1 MRFSLFFSSLVIA
14 SCALPKVA
22 AQELVINGSLEV
34 FDRCPQGPVIKTL
47 KVDGR
52 VKAAQGD
59 PDLYSA
65 CSSGFGVPLNWSG
78 AQSAWEGATYAGL
91 VLTSDM
97 PDECGSREF
106 LQFPLEQALENG
118 RRYRLTF
125 RVSVAE
131 YSGYITDRVG
141 AIFSAEDLSRKGV
154 PAQLR
159 ERAHMENPMG
169 RLLGDTASW
178 ATVSGL
184 YNAIGGERY
193 VVVGN
198 FHPCNSST
206 RKELNADKK
215 AGMKRKA
222 DARMDPEPRRGAW
235 HEWMKRTAYVYL
247 DGVSLVADTSA
258 PEHIALLAAEQACL
272 DGAAFATGPE
282 LIPDPGFDHNVH
294 PKPDSWRNAS
304 SGTPDLLN
312 GMTGL
317 YTYSQGY
324 SDNREYIR
332 IPLADTLSPCTTY
345 RIAFDVWRNST
356 YAYAMDAI
364 GIAVTDTFS
373 TRYDRERLR
382 FPWAWR
388 SPRGLPISH
397 TDSPMTLCGTFAP
410 TLCATQLLL
419 GNFDPDTACTLML
432 AGNENDGPFAYY
444 YVDNVHLNAV
454 ERIAGCVD
462 TCRASVIEVEADRVP
477 GPTLADRIALYFDT
491 DCDQPIGRHAVEL
504 DRLAAL
510 LKDEPTLRIRIIGHT
525 DDSGTLVHNEQLA
538 QARADRL
545 RSALIGRGAPGDH
558 ITTSSAGSREPLADN
573 ATEEGRAL
581 NRRAEVEVIK

>member
-1 MRFSLFFSSLVIA
+1 MRFIVLPTLFVCSLQNTQ
-14 SCALPKVA
+14 
-22 AQELVINGSLEV
+22 AQELVINGGLEKV
-34 FDRCPQGPVIKTL
+34 GRCPQGPVIKKLT
-47 KVDGR
+47 VDGR

-65 CSSGFGVPLNWSG
+65 CSSSFGVPLNWSG
-78 AQSAWEGATYAGL
+78 AQPAWNGTTYAGL

-97 PDECGSREF
+97 PDECGSREY
-106 LQFPLEQALENG
+106 LQFPLEHPLENG
-118 RRYRLTF
+118 RRYRLSF

-131 YSGYITDRVG
+131 YAGYITDRVG

-154 PAQLR
+154 PLR
-159 ERAHMENPMG
+159 AREHAHMENPLG
-169 RLLGDTASW
+169 RLLDDTASW
-178 ATVSGL
+178 TTVSGL
-184 YNAIGGERY
+184 YNATGGEQF
-193 VVVGN
+193 VIVGN

-206 RKELNADKK
+206 RKAMNADKK
-215 AGMKRKA
+215 ASMKRKV

-235 HEWMKRTAYVYL
+235 HAWMKRTAYVYL

-258 PEHIALLAAEQACL
+258 PEHIALLTADQACPH
-272 DGAAFATGPE
+272 GVAAATGPE
-282 LIPDPGFDHNVH
+282 LIPDPGFDNNVH

-304 SGTPDLLN
+304 SGTPDLMN
-312 GMTGL
+312 GLTGL

-324 SDNREYIR
+324 PDNREYIR

-373 TRYDRERLR
+373 IRYDRERLR

-388 SPRGLPISH
+388 SPRGLPITH
-397 TDSPMTLCGTFAP
+397 TDAPMTLCGTFTP
-410 TLCATQLLL
+410 NLCATQLLL

-462 TCRASVIEVEADRVP
+462 TCRTKVMMTQTDRVSDP
-477 GPTLADRIALYFDT
+477 AFPDRLSLYFDT
-491 DCDQPIGRHAVEL
+491 DSDEPLGRYVAEL

-510 LKDEPTLRIRIIGHT
+510 LKDEPTLRIRIIGHA
-525 DDSGTLVHNEQLA
+525 DDSGTPAHNERLA

-545 RSALIGRGAPGDH
+545 RSALIERGAPDAH
-558 ITTSSAGSREPLADN
+558 ITTTSAGSREPIADN
-573 ATEEGRAL
+573 TTEEGRAI
-581 NRRAEVEVIK
+581 NRRVEVEVVR